1 MNGQMI
7 IAEVEVPSESSS
19 YVFDRFNQNEL
30 DRLMR
35 QGRAT
40 WDDEVKFLRWAG
52 LRTGDRVLDVGC
64 GPGVISGLIADLV
77 GPEGMVTGVDISDEL
92 LATGQI
98 LNRDRVTF
106 VRGSVYELGPFC
118 GQFDFAYVR
127 LLFQHLSRP
136 LDAMAQV
143 LATLRPGGRAC
154 VLDSDEAVFGI
165 HPQPPGLARLLSET
179 QELQRQRGGDRF
191 VGGRLAYYMKAAG
204 FKEVEP
210 RIFVMTPDS
219 MGRKQFLDTTLSWRP
234 LLYPDGARQQAQ
246 EEMECI
252 YRHAEE
258 FMVSGYSG
266 SFVVRGRVPLPTE
279 GANAHLRPTQP
290 EKKNGELETCKN
302 K

>member
-1 MNGQMI
+1 MKGQVI
-7 IAEVEVPSESSS
+7 IAGVEVPSESSS
-19 YVFDRFNQNEL
+19 YAFDRFNQNEL

-40 WDDEVKFLRWAG
+40 WDDEVEFLRWAG

-64 GPGVISGLIADLV
+64 GPGVISGLIADFV
-77 GPEGMVTGVDISDEL
+77 GPEGMVTGIDISDEL

-106 VRGSVYELGPFC
+106 IKGSVYELGTFR

-143 LATLRPGGRAC
+143 LAILRPGGRAC
-154 VLDSDEAVFGI
+154 VLDSDEAVLGI
-165 HPQPPGLARLLSET
+165 HPQPPGLARLVSET

-234 LLYPDGARQQAQ
+234 LLYPNGARQQAQ
-246 EEMECI
+246 EEMERI

-266 SFVVRGRVPLPTE
+266 SFVVRGCAPLPAE
-279 GANAHLRPTQP
+279 GANAQLRPTHTRG
-290 EKKNGELETCKN
+290 KNGELETCKN